1 MSLRWKEIEALMEEA
16 RPLLV
21 GSSLQKISQ
30 VREIAAGESFVLQG
44 FGAAGPWR
52 LWNCLQQ
59 DHTTW
64 VLADDDW
71 DLDAQPE
78 PSTFV
83 MVLRKHL
90 QGKRIDRMEQVAG
103 ERFLLLHFEN
113 GNSLLFELLPKRA
126 NLVLLDS
133 WSDADR
139 TGKCIQSFRR
149 ISLEPGA
156 IYRLRPPPEGAVKSD
171 VRPFVAE
178 AMERGKSGDALEES
192 AKAHEESGKAGG
204 KSAEHSNADDEKDH
218 GFSPA
223 GFPVHRAIAK
233 HYWEAQQKGGFG
245 SYQRLWRQAWKT
257 HSKRI
262 QTALENAKSDFDQAK
277 EAELFQQR
285 GMALVGELYQLG
297 PKNFPKEK
305 MLKIGDLEI
314 PLDPS
319 KTYAE
324 NSEQLFRKAKKL
336 HRAVG
341 ELQGRVEELEK
352 KAARYAEVGKK
363 IEAAKEDSDLEKNAS
378 FFQDEGI
385 PIPEKPTGVEEKK
398 ASEAKPFLEIQS
410 SDGFTILCGRNQE
423 ENRQVTFRES
433 RGSDVWLH
441 VKGIPGAHVV
451 VKAQKN
457 KTVPLNTLLEAAQVC
472 LYYSKIRKGKRAEVD
487 YTPRKN
493 VKAIKGTLAEVTYT
507 GNKALYLEADPESL
521 KKILRKG

>member
-1 MSLRWKEIEALMEEA
+1 MSLRWKEIEALLEEA

-64 VLADDDW
+64 VLADEDW

-90 QGKRIDRMEQVAG
+90 QGKRIDRLEQVSG
-103 ERFLLLHFEN
+103 ERFVLMHFEN

-126 NLVLLDS
+126 NLVLLES
-133 WSDADR
+133 WSEADR

-149 ISLEPGA
+149 ISLEAGA
-156 IYRLRPPPEGAVKSD
+156 VYRLRPPPESAVKSD

-178 AMERGKSGDALEES
+178 ALEMKLGQIAVE
-192 AKAHEESGKAGG
+192 
-204 KSAEHSNADDEKDH
+204 
-218 GFSPA
+218 
-223 GFPVHRAIAK
+223 GFPVHAAVAK

-262 QTALENAKSDFDQAK
+262 QSALENAKSDFEQAK

-285 GMALVGELYQLG
+285 GMALVSELYQLG
-297 PKNFPKEK
+297 PKSFPKEK
-305 MLKIGDLEI
+305 VLKIGELDI

-341 ELQGRVEELEK
+341 ELRGRLEELEK

-363 IEAAKEDSDLEKNAS
+363 IEAAKEDADLEKNTS

-385 PIPEKPTGVEEKK
+385 PVPEKPTGTEEKK
-398 ASEAKPFLEIQS
+398 APEAKPFLELQS

-433 RGSDVWLH
+433 RGSDVWMH
-441 VKGIPGAHVV
+441 VKGVPGAHVV

-507 GNKALYLEADPESL
+507 GNKALYLEADPELL
-521 KKILRKG
+521 KKILRKI